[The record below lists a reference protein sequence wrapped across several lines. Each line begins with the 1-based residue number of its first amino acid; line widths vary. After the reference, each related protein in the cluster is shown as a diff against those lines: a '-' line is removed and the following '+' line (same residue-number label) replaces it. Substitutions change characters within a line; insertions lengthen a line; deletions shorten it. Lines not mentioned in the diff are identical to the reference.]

1 MQTTSDCSSEISG
14 NYLFFLL
21 VLQFKVVHFKDD
33 LLNEG
38 KAVLGPDL
46 KINLYFY

>member
-1 MQTTSDCSSEISG
+1 MQATGDCSSEISG
-14 NYLFFLL
+14 NYLFFPL
-21 VLQFKVVHFKDD
+21 VLQFKVVYLKDD

-38 KAVLGPDL
+38 KAVLVPDV